1 MKKQGALALLLGA
14 SKGKEDGANDDR
26 KDAARDILDA
36 IKDDDADALALA
48 LERFNGCSGDDTSE
62 DED

>member
-14 SKGKEDGANDDR
+14 PKGEKDGAGNDR

-48 LERFNGCSGDDTSE
+48 LERFNGCSDDDDYE